1 VEKKNP
7 IFEVNDPV
15 RPHTGIHAGEL
26 GMIKEVNTVVL
37 TPHAAV
43 AYKVRFQIISQF
55 GYADYEDLWYTE
67 NQLQSVRVGNIGF
80 KMGEQCAKASQ

>member
-1 VEKKNP
+1 MNKNP

-43 AYKVRFQIISQF
+43 AYKVRFNVTTQF
-55 GYADYEDLWYTE
+55 GYTDYEDIWYTE
-67 NQLQSVRVGNIGF
+67 NQLQLVKAGTVGF
-80 KMGEQCAKASQ
+80 KMEEQCAKASQ